1 MPPILALPLET
12 SLVAY
17 MELLIVLAFAVGWFI
32 LEKVANSYDRDK
44 PDPEAPDSDAT
55 GPERSDPST

>member
-1 MPPILALPLET
+1 
-12 SLVAY
+12 

-44 PDPEAPDSDAT
+44 PDPDETPAPSSNESANNH
-55 GPERSDPST
+55 